1 MTSHARP
8 ALHPRV
14 TSSPTS
20 ITSSPSRITPFPTRI
35 ATFLTRIAVV
45 PSPAVA
51 LVLLALTVPLLAA
64 CSGSDVPE
72 NRTADQEFRL
82 GLEEFHDEDYLEAIQ
97 HFEVIRLQ
105 YPGSAVADSAR
116 YFSALARY
124 QREEYLLASYE
135 FNQIIVGGA
144 ARELMADAYYQFA
157 QCYYQLAPHAQLDQT
172 YTTRAIDALQN
183 FVEAYPQH
191 PKAQDCERQT
201 LELVNRLAEKEY
213 RTGVLYEKME
223 SPSSALVYYNA
234 VVDRYYNTDVAD
246 DAMAGKVRVLI
257 ALKRFAAAITTAKEF
272 DERHPA
278 SEYRRDVATLVARA
292 EELLRKGSGAQ

>member
-8 ALHPRV
+8 ALPPRIAKSHPFFTPRRLVRV
-14 TSSPTS
+14 TLR
-20 ITSSPSRITPFPTRI
+20 RIIAAHHAHT
-35 ATFLTRIAVV
+35 ATFALFAV
-45 PSPAVA
+45 SA
-51 LVLLALTVPLLAA
+51 LLFAA
-64 CSGSDVPE
+64 CSGGEAPE
-72 NRTADQEFRL
+72 SRTAELEFRL
-82 GLEEFHDEDYLEAIQ
+82 GLAEFQDEDYLEAIQ

-116 YFSALARY
+116 YFSALARFE
-124 QREEYLLASYE
+124 REEYLLASYE
-135 FNQIIVGGA
+135 FNQIILGGA

-172 YTTRAIDALQN
+172 YTSRAIDALQN

-191 PKAQDCERQT
+191 PKAQECERQT

-234 VVDRYYNTDVAD
+234 VVDRYYNTEFAD
-246 DAMAGKVRVLI
+246 DAMAGKARMLF
-257 ALKRFAAAITTAKEF
+257 ALKRFAAVITTAKEF
-272 DERHPA
+272 DERHGG
-278 SEYRRDVATLVARA
+278 SDFRGEVATLASRA
-292 EELLRKGSGAQ
+292 TELLRQGSASQ

>member
-8 ALHPRV
+8 AP
-14 TSSPTS
+14 P
-20 ITSSPSRITPFPTRI
+20 PRITTRRARFAI
-35 ATFLTRIAVV
+35 N
-45 PSPAVA
+45 SPAAAAFTV
-51 LVLLALTVPLLAA
+51 LVCSVLVLAA

-72 NRTADQEFRL
+72 NRTAEQEFRL

-116 YFSALARY
+116 YFSALARFE
-124 QREEYLLASYE
+124 REEYLLASYE
-135 FNQIIVGGA
+135 FNQIILGGA

-183 FVEAYPQH
+183 FVEAYPRH
-191 PKAQDCERQT
+191 PKAQECERQT
-201 LELVNRLAEKEY
+201 LELVTRLAEKEY

-234 VVDRYYNTDVAD
+234 VVDRYYNTEFAD
-246 DAMAGKVRVLI
+246 DAMAGKARMLF
-257 ALKRFAAAITTAKEF
+257 ALKRFAAVVTTAKEF
-272 DERHPA
+272 DERHGG
-278 SEYRRDVATLVARA
+278 SDYRGEVATLASRA
-292 EELLRKGSGAQ
+292 TEMLRQGSASQ